1 MHRGFWRRSRKASLR
16 RGHLIQTQEEMKKQ
30 ATRGCLG
37 TSIPAEETAEAKAL
51 RQDPAYRV

>member
-1 MHRGFWRRSRKASLR
+1 MGEVEESFTEKGTSHQNPGGDKEA
-16 RGHLIQTQEEMKKQ
+16 GHVD
-30 ATRGCLG
+30 ALG